1 MSDDINQRQLSMKQA
16 LNEALRQEMQ
26 RDNRIIIMGEDIAG
40 GAEVEQLKGDE
51 AWGGVDGV
59 TRGLV
64 QEFGRQR
71 VLDTPISESG
81 FLGAAVGAAA
91 LGLRPIAEIMY
102 SGFIGVCLDP
112 LLNQASKL
120 KYMSG
125 GKAKIP
131 LVVRIEY
138 GAGFRVAAQH
148 GQSLY
153 PIFVHIPGLKVV
165 VPSTPYDAKGL
176 LIAAIRDDDPVVF
189 FEHITMYEFKGQVPE
204 EPYTLPLGV
213 ADIKKSGRDVTV
225 VAIGKMVHVALQA
238 AKMLA
243 EEGRDVEVVDP
254 RTLQPLDED
263 TILNS
268 VKKTTRLVVVDEAN
282 PRCSMASEIAA
293 VVASKGFDFLDAP
306 IRMVTAPHTPV
317 PFSPSLEDEYIPSPQ
332 KVIQAVRETFM

>member
-1 MSDDINQRQLSMKQA
+1 MSDEINQRQLSMKQA
-16 LNEALRQEMQ
+16 LNEALQQEMR
-26 RDNRIIIMGEDIAG
+26 RDKRVIILGEDVAG
-40 GAEVEQLKGDE
+40 GAEVEHLKGEE

-71 VLDTPISESG
+71 VLDTPISEAG
-81 FLGAAVGAAA
+81 FIGAAVGAAA
-91 LGLRPIAEIMY
+91 LGLRPVAELMY

-131 LVVRIEY
+131 LVVRVTY
-138 GAGFRVAAQH
+138 GAGFSGAAQH
-148 GQSLY
+148 SQVLY

-165 VPSTPYDAKGL
+165 APSTPYDAKGL
-176 LIAAIRDDDPVVF
+176 LISSIRDDDPVVF
-189 FEHITMYEFKGQVPE
+189 FEHVTMIDFKGPVPE
-204 EPYTLPLGV
+204 EAYTLPLGV
-213 ADIKKSGRDVTV
+213 ADIKKPGRDVTV

-243 EEGRDVEVVDP
+243 EEGKDVEVIDP

-268 VKKTTRLVVVDEAN
+268 VKKTTRLVIVDEAN

-293 VVASKGFDFLDAP
+293 VVASKGFDYLDAP

-317 PFSPSLEDEYIPSPQ
+317 PFSPNLEDAYIPSPE
-332 KVIQAVRETFM
+332 KVILAVRETFM